1 MFIMRKTNFLLEFFI
16 IYFFLN
22 SFSFAINANFFEEA
36 KALFDKK
43 EFTKSKILF
52 ERDIVFN
59 PKSENSYLYLAK
71 IFNQNDDDQQQE
83 MNLNNV
89 LLLNPNND
97 EDIYMLT
104 LLRIKKTN
112 NHEAKELI
120 KKFNL
125 VCNSFCLKSDE
136 MQEKFEKLIPKDAKN
151 KN

>member
-1 MFIMRKTNFLLEFFI
+1 MKKKYFLLKVFI
-16 IYFFLN
+16 TFLCLTT
-22 SFSFAINANFFEEA
+22 SVSSSKSNFFTEG
-36 KALFDKK
+36 KALFEKN
-43 EFTKSKILF
+43 EFDKSKIFF

-59 PKSENSYLYLAK
+59 PSSEESYLYLAK
-71 IFNQNDDDQQQE
+71 IFNKKKNDSEEE

-97 EDIYMLT
+97 EAIYMLT
-104 LLRIKKTN
+104 LLRIKQSN
-112 NHEAKELI
+112 YHEAKELI

-136 MQEKFEKLIPKDAKN
+136 MQEKFEKLIPKDAKD